1 VLRVRLPHAR
11 GTRVLSVTVKTGH
24 RRLRVLRGRALRHRV
39 LRIKAPPGAVRVTV
53 RMRVHGRK
61 VTERRNYRVC

>member
-1 VLRVRLPHAR
+1 
-11 GTRVLSVTVKTGH
+11 
-24 RRLRVLRGRALRHRV
+24 V